1 MSRRRDM
8 APTVARKDSQ
18 LEVMARKLAKAQARE
33 RDLMR
38 DLTTSRRETATA
50 LEQLRR
56 AEQHY
61 ERARAEQE
69 RCHEARIARYQTV
82 LATEP
87 PAPPEVPIGQRIR
100 EWFKA

>member
-1 MSRRRDM
+1 MSRHRDM

-18 LEVMARKLAKAQARE
+18 LEVMARQLAKAQARE
-33 RDLMR
+33 RELKR
-38 DLTTSRRETATA
+38 DLATSRRETATA

-69 RCHEARIARYQTV
+69 QRHDARIATYQTI
-82 LATEP
+82 LAAEP

-100 EWFKA
+100 EWLKS